1 MEGLVRLFPAQQRCD
16 MSANAS
22 PNSGP
27 TPLPD
32 WALGQ
37 AMNNLDAED
46 SRGRD
51 ERARALVH
59 DFEDER
65 HDDDDPDQ
73 GGEA

>member
-1 MEGLVRLFPAQQRCD
+1 

-22 PNSGP
+22 PNSGAAL
-27 TPLPD
+27 LPD

-37 AMNNLDAED
+37 AMNNLDDGD
-46 SRGRD
+46 SVGRE
-51 ERARALVH
+51 ERARELVH

-65 HDDDDPDQ
+65 HDGDDDPDQ